1 MISKVRLSVGIPCPQ
16 HLLCGGT
23 WESACGSGWQLLYQ
37 LRAEATVSYPFLVH
51 LESFPDQAL
60 DLITG
65 KVQRRLWVGDLPRGA
80 RLSVIPGALRCGADW
95 ELKGFSFFKVDRAD
109 GGCVNLR
116 REREKEKQRETHRE
130 NKN

>member
-80 RLSVIPGALRCGADW
+80 RLSVIPGSTEVRSRLGI
-95 ELKGFSFFKVDRAD
+95 KGVFIF
-109 GGCVNLR
+109 
-116 REREKEKQRETHRE
+116 
-130 NKN
+130 